1 MTAAPMTEHRFTITR
16 VLDAPQALVWAA
28 WTEPEQFAAWFGPE
42 HFRTPV
48 ESVEIDL
55 RPGGVFKS
63 TMVGPDGTEHPG
75 NGTIVDVSPKER
87 FSFAE
92 EDIDH
97 PMMQRQHTVVSFH
110 DLGDGRTELVIDVT
124 MTCVDEL
131 IPMAH
136 AGWAG
141 TLDKLEGVLAAR

>member
-16 VLDAPQALVWAA
+16 VFDAPQDLVWAC
-28 WTEPEQFAAWFGPE
+28 WTEPEHFAAWFGPE
-42 HFRTPV
+42 HFHTPV
-48 ESVEIDL
+48 ETVEIDL

-75 NGTIVDVSPKER
+75 TGTLVEVSPKDR
-87 FSFAE
+87 FSFVE
-92 EDIDH
+92 EDVDH
-97 PMMQRQHTVVSFH
+97 PMMQRQHTVVSFN

-131 IPMAH
+131 IPLAQS
-136 AGWAG
+136 GWNSS
-141 TLDKLEGVLAAR
+141 LDKLAGVLAQS